1 MKSLI
6 MLQAS
11 AEQPLNGQFTPPP
24 PPPPPHTPPPHPD
37 TLLGVLLFIR
47 AEIKVNPCQ

>member
-11 AEQPLNGQFTPPP
+11 AEQPLNGQLI
-24 PPPPPHTPPPHPD
+24 PHD
-37 TLLGVLLFIR
+37 TLLGVLLFIH
-47 AEIKVNPCQ
+47 AEIKVNPC